1 MPDPSASLS
10 LLSPYATGRPH
21 RGVVGAS
28 RYAQRLRQD
37 LINAAED
44 PNNRTLMIRGEPG
57 LGKGNLAALVHFGS
71 NRRRKLLVRLDA
83 TDLKTKADVLLDAI
97 GENTLLVSSVD
108 QLDPEQL
115 QRLAAMANG
124 QHPGFSGRVIF
135 TSESCVPSLD
145 AISQVI
151 RVPPLRVRRS
161 DLGDWLRYQLRLQSP
176 GLGWVKPPALPEAV
190 VRRLQNH
197 DFADNLRELE
207 GVVDR
212 ALRQARRQNH
222 DLPPAVL
229 VEEMFWTEQRK
240 EQARFDLW
248 RWKPQLRG
256 WMRAP
261 KLWDGLLF
269 GLVSWLFVVVNLVL
283 WLGPQD
289 RAANP
294 MLNLFWAWWWPLI
307 LLSYPLVGRLWC
319 AICPFMVWGQI
330 AQKLTPW
337 RKKSWPH
344 GDMDRWGAPALAAG
358 FAVILL
364 WEEVWN
370 LENTAWLSSCLL
382 LLITAGA
389 VVGSLLFEK
398 RFWCRYLCPVGGMN
412 GLFAKLSIL
421 ELRAESGTCSG
432 SCSSYACFKGGAAD
446 GEGLETNGC
455 PLGSHPA
462 HLSDNRNCVLC
473 MSCVQACPNRS
484 PQLRLRPPAADLQ
497 PNMHTPS
504 SERGLILVL
513 AGGICLHHWQR
524 LLGWLPLA
532 PSSLHEGPMLARLS
546 FAALALALPAAI
558 GLWLNRRWLYAGL
571 PLLWALLLARHLPIG
586 MAEAGTVLPAGWPQ
600 WSADPHVIGFCQTLV
615 VGVGWVGAVILSR
628 RLLDLNRRAWVMG
641 SMVLLLVSL
650 SGRWLVAL

>member
-1 MPDPSASLS
+1 MPDPSASLL

-57 LGKGNLAALVHFGS
+57 LGKNNLAALVHFGS
-71 NRRRKLLVRLDA
+71 NQRRKLLVRVDA

-108 QLDPEQL
+108 QLNPELQ

-124 QHPGFSGRVIF
+124 EHPGFSGRVIF

-207 GVVDR
+207 GLVNR
-212 ALRQARRQNH
+212 ALRHARRQNH

-240 EQARFDLW
+240 ERARFDLW

-330 AQKLTPW
+330 TQKLTPW

-344 GDMDRWGAPALAAG
+344 GDMDRWGAPVLAAG

-532 PSSLHEGPMLARLS
+532 PSSLHEGPLLARLS
-546 FAALALALPAAI
+546 FAVLALALPAAI
-558 GLWLNRRWLYAGL
+558 GLWLNHRWLYAGL
-571 PLLWALLLARHLPIG
+571 PLLWALLLARHLPTG
-586 MAEAGTVLPAGWPQ
+586 MAEAGTVLPHGWPQ

-615 VGVGWVGAVILSR
+615 VGIGWIGAAILSR
-628 RLLDLNRRAWVMG
+628 RLLDLDRRAWVMG
-641 SMVLLLVSL
+641 SMVLLLVSF

>member
-1 MPDPSASLS
+1 MPDPSASLL

-57 LGKGNLAALVHFGS
+57 LGKNNLAALVHFGS
-71 NRRRKLLVRLDA
+71 NQRRKLLVRLDA

-108 QLDPEQL
+108 QLDPELQ

-124 QHPGFSGRVIF
+124 EHPGFSGRVIF

-207 GVVDR
+207 GLVNR

-240 EQARFDLW
+240 ERARFDLW

-330 AQKLTPW
+330 TQKLTPW

-344 GDMDRWGAPALAAG
+344 GDMDRWGAPVLAAG

-532 PSSLHEGPMLARLS
+532 PSSLHEGPLLARLS
-546 FAALALALPAAI
+546 FAVLALALPAAI
-558 GLWLNRRWLYAGL
+558 GLWLNHRWLYAGL

-586 MAEAGTVLPAGWPQ
+586 MAEAGTVLPHGWPQ

-615 VGVGWVGAVILSR
+615 VGIGWIGAAILSR
-628 RLLDLNRRAWVMG
+628 RLLDLDSRAWVMG
-641 SMVLLLVSL
+641 SMVLLLVSF

>member
-1 MPDPSASLS
+1 MPDPSASLL

-44 PNNRTLMIRGEPG
+44 PKNRTLMIRGEPG
-57 LGKGNLAALVHFGS
+57 LGKNNLAALVHFGS
-71 NRRRKLLVRLDA
+71 NQRRKLLVRLDA

-108 QLDPEQL
+108 QLDPELQ

-124 QHPGFSGRVIF
+124 EHPGFSGRVIF

-207 GVVDR
+207 GLVNR

-240 EQARFDLW
+240 ERARFDLW

-330 AQKLTPW
+330 TQKLTPW

-344 GDMDRWGAPALAAG
+344 GDMDRWGAPVLAAG

-432 SCSSYACFKGGAAD
+432 SCSSYACFKGGPAD

-497 PNMHTPS
+497 PSMHTPS

-532 PSSLHEGPMLARLS
+532 PSSLHEGPLLARLS
-546 FAALALALPAAI
+546 FAVLALALPAAI
-558 GLWLNRRWLYAGL
+558 GLWLNHRWLYAGL

-586 MAEAGTVLPAGWPQ
+586 MAEAGTVLPHGWPQ

-615 VGVGWVGAVILSR
+615 VGIGWIGAAILSR
-628 RLLDLNRRAWVMG
+628 RLLDLDSRAWVMG
-641 SMVLLLVSL
+641 SMVLLLVSF